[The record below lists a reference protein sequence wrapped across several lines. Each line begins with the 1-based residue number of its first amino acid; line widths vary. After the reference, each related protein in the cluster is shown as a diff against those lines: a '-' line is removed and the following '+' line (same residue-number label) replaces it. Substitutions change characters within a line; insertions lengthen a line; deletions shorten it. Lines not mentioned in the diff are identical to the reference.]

1 MTKHDSANPSS
12 FLGAKAT
19 YIENKLDQQHS
30 DSYKKVCSVISKQ
43 AENLN
48 QDMQKKLSMNTQQ
61 VIDSMAK
68 QSGIVATS
76 NANSPITETSNTSSS
91 ITATPS
97 QNTNRNKVVGQV
109 SQLAAWFGLCPLS
122 LPKLSVY
129 TGTLASVVLFS
140 FFVLP
145 QLQSNQNEELQAMP
159 FLSSPDLLEVVISNS
174 DEELLVIEDL
184 DLYATLLNEQL

>member
-1 MTKHDSANPSS
+1 
-12 FLGAKAT
+12 
-19 YIENKLDQQHS
+19 
-30 DSYKKVCSVISKQ
+30 
-43 AENLN
+43 
-48 QDMQKKLSMNTQQ
+48 MNTQQ